1 VEIPICFFFSGYGS
15 MACCCGMAM
24 NIWMQMMIP
33 LFVFRLLMPDGKA
46 SDVRV
51 REWVGWVGGWSS
63 HRCLSRPRMGRET
76 YAP

>member
-51 REWVGWVGGWSS
+51 REWVG
-63 HRCLSRPRMGRET
+63 
-76 YAP
+76 